1 MYGSMVWWGMV
12 LVMGGNE
19 GQGAETIRKGKQVTN
34 RSKNM
39 NAEWKEDK
47 TKFWKGGREREGGV
61 RYLKH
66 KSNCS
71 AVHFKNVKS
80 N

>member
-1 MYGSMVWWGMV
+1 MVVWSDECMV

-39 NAEWKEDK
+39 NAKWKEDK
-47 TKFWKGGREREGGV
+47 TKF
-61 RYLKH
+61 
-66 KSNCS
+66 
-71 AVHFKNVKS
+71 
-80 N
+80 